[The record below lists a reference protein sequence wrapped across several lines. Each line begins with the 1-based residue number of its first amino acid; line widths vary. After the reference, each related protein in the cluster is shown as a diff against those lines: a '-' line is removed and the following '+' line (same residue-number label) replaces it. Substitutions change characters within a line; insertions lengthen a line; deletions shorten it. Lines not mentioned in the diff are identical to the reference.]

1 MDKEQDEIASG
12 EQGHA
17 AACGPSPGPGCS
29 AFDPGRLL
37 HKQITGA
44 DNLWEELDAEEREI
58 WSRDEAELF
67 ADMTSIL
74 RERFANEMLLRG
86 YATGHGDT
94 LEELHRELFDQLDN
108 SLTGQ
113 LEKENPSFQG
123 TPHET
128 TKGN

>member
-1 MDKEQDEIASG
+1 MDKKQDKIASG

-74 RERFANEMLLRG
+74 RERFAKEMLAHG
-86 YATGHGDT
+86 FSTGHGDT
-94 LEELHRELFDQLDN
+94 VEDLLHELWDQIEQN
-108 SLTGQ
+108 PTGQ
-113 LEKENPSFQG
+113 SRP
-123 TPHET
+123 ET
-128 TKGN
+128 GGK